1 MPLAT
6 CNDLIAS
13 KGTRFFVSETLP
25 ADYDIATYDGLS
37 WTEVGM
43 VESVPE
49 MGPNASVGTFTPLA
63 SGKACKYLTT
73 EDMGDLSIPI
83 AKTSDAGLAIIETNE
98 RTGKNIAFKVEL
110 SDMGA
115 DGTGTTDPAAS
126 RYCFIGMIT
135 GLPVNTG
142 GIDGVVM
149 VNPTIAGQSDSW
161 AIGDPVDGT

>member
-13 KGTRFFVSETLP
+13 KGTKVYVSASLP
-25 ADYDIATYDGLS
+25 ADYLIATYDTLS

-49 MGPNASVGTFTPLA
+49 MGPNASVGTYTPLGT
-63 SGKACKYLTT
+63 GKVCKYLTT
-73 EDMGDLSIPI
+73 EDMGDLSISI
-83 AKTSDAGLAIIETNE
+83 AKTGDAGLAILEANE
-98 RTGKNIAFKVEL
+98 RTGANIAFKIEL

-115 DGTGTTDPAAS
+115 PGVGAAPT
-126 RYCFIGMIT
+126 RYCFIGMVT
-135 GLPVNTG
+135 GLPVSPG
-142 GIDGVVM
+142 SVEGVVM

-161 AIGDPVDGT
+161 ATAAAVNGS